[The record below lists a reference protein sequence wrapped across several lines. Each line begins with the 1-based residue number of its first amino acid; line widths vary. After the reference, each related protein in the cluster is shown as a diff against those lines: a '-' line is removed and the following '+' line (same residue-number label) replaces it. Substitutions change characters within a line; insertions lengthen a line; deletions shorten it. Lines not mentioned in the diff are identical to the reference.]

1 MFAVSLNNF
10 RAGRIQAAAQHEPV
24 APATERIEQGLIGE
38 REQIG
43 LPSRV
48 LRVPRIAP
56 IKTEA
61 IVRCDAPPAC
71 DMRHQSVKY
80 QTTGEI
86 FVEAEVEK
94 IAKEAAGLRHT
105 ESDGT
110 LNGTAPTCRKR
121 IGFCAIAAQK
131 RGHVA
136 RGSEAEA
143 ERDWVARCGG
153 HLVQRSRIKAS
164 RGTNDRDGLRASRTD
179 GEPGR
184 LFSGRIPLRTH
195 RHHYR

>member
-136 RGSEAEA
+136 R
-143 ERDWVARCGG
+143 CGG